1 MLLLPP
7 LKLRLL
13 PDASTRLPA
22 GLFLVHSYLISLM
35 SSTSASFY
43 RLPSDVQSYIR
54 QRASNYDHYDAIDL
68 FEDLPEALHGNPQA
82 IMGYLKGV
90 PELGVEAR
98 EVMHGVSEAN
108 GGLDVP
114 SNLQLG
120 PASINDQMGSD
131 NINVFYQN
139 MIDSSDTEAVD
150 VLLDPENAEI
160 LADLVEAGTALTA
173 GTSTIAVTSNGP
185 TIGDVIAGG
194 GTVDGPL
201 PAAEAGLGE
210 ILGEAL
216 VEGLVPA
223 IFAGKAAMAVADQ
236 CETTEDK
243 LGYGSLAAGGT
254 VLLYANP
261 VTGPIAWTATGVY
274 SAVKLGGLAWK
285 LWGKDVTRAV
295 YGS

>member
-1 MLLLPP
+1 
-7 LKLRLL
+7 
-13 PDASTRLPA
+13 
-22 GLFLVHSYLISLM
+22 M
-35 SSTSASFY
+35 SSASASFY

-131 NINVFYQN
+131 NINVFYQK
-139 MIDSSDTEAVD
+139 MIDSSNSEAVD
-150 VLLDPENAEI
+150 VLLDPENAEL
-160 LADLVEAGTALTA
+160 LADVVDAGTALTA
-173 GTSTIAVTSNGP
+173 GTSTIAVAS
-185 TIGDVIAGG
+185 DAA
-194 GTVDGPL
+194 TVTEV
-201 PAAEAGLGE
+201 AEVGVGE
-210 ILGEAL
+210 MLGEAL

-223 IFAGKAAMAVADQ
+223 MFAAKAGKAVADQ
-236 CETTEDK
+236 CTTTEDK

-254 VLLYANP
+254 ILLYANP
-261 VTGPIAWTATGVY
+261 VTGPIAWGLTGIY
-274 SAVKLGGLAWK
+274 SGFKLLQLSCKVSDHLAARNK
-285 LWGKDVTRAV
+285 RNA
-295 YGS
+295 SA

>member
-1 MLLLPP
+1 MTATTSFNLLSSDV
-7 LKLRLL
+7 R
-13 PDASTRLPA
+13 
-22 GLFLVHSYLISLM
+22 SYL
-35 SSTSASFY
+35 
-43 RLPSDVQSYIR
+43 R
-54 QRASNYDHYDAIDL
+54 QRASNYDHYDAMDL
-68 FEDLPEALHGNPQA
+68 YEDLPEALRGNDQA

-90 PELGVEAR
+90 PELGVEPR

-131 NINVFYQN
+131 NINVFYQK
-139 MIDSSDTEAVD
+139 MIDSSNADAVD
-150 VLLDPENAEI
+150 VLLDPENAE
-160 LADLVEAGTALTA
+160 LLGDVVEAGTALTA
-173 GTSTIAVTSNGP
+173 GTSTIAVASDAT
-185 TIGDVIAGG
+185 
-194 GTVDGPL
+194 TVAE
-201 PAAEAGLGE
+201 AAEVGVGE
-210 ILGEAL
+210 MLGEAL

-223 IFAGKAAMAVADQ
+223 IFAAKAATAVAEQ
-236 CETTEDK
+236 CESTEDK

-254 VLLYANP
+254 VLLYVNP
-261 VTGPIAWTATGVY
+261 ITGPAAWTATGIY

>member
-1 MLLLPP
+1 MTATASFNLLSSDV
-7 LKLRLL
+7 R
-13 PDASTRLPA
+13 
-22 GLFLVHSYLISLM
+22 SYL
-35 SSTSASFY
+35 
-43 RLPSDVQSYIR
+43 R
-54 QRASNYDHYDAIDL
+54 QRASNYDHYDAMDL
-68 FEDLPEALHGNPQA
+68 YEDLPEALRGNEQA

-90 PELGVEAR
+90 PELGVEPR
-98 EVMHGVSEAN
+98 EIMHGVSEAN

-139 MIDSSDTEAVD
+139 MIDSSNSEAVE

-160 LADLVEAGTALTA
+160 LADLIDASTSVTAA
-173 GTSTIAVTSNGP
+173 ASTVAVAS
-185 TIGDVIAGG
+185 DAA
-194 GTVDGPL
+194 TVAD
-201 PAAEAGLGE
+201 AADAGLGE
-210 ILGEAL
+210 MLGEAL

-223 IFAGKAAMAVADQ
+223 IFAAKAASAVADN
-236 CETTEDK
+236 CDTTEDK

-261 VTGPIAWTATGVY
+261 VTGPIAWTATGIY

-295 YGS
+295 YGD